1 MNDMTTTPYA
11 PAYPFRMHPSGLA
24 GRVTGLHRFRPDED
38 HTRAEDEAVAGKI
51 ALYVSRALTDLGRP
65 LPGDLAE
72 AVNALLVGGDAK

>member
-1 MNDMTTTPYA
+1 MDTNTTPYT
-11 PAYPFRMHPSGLA
+11 PGYPFDMHPSGLA

-65 LPGDLAE
+65 LPDD
-72 AVNALLVGGDAK
+72 LVGTIRVLLSGEVDA

>member
-1 MNDMTTTPYA
+1 MTTKYA
-11 PAYPFRMHPSGLA
+11 PAYPFDMHPSGLA

-65 LPGDLAE
+65 LPADLADTVH
-72 AVNALLVGGDAK
+72 AVLTGVEK